1 MLLNQ
6 IKLKKI
12 ALNRMESHAPA
23 NFSDAAVSVHG
34 HKNML
39 GFQSEGQSKAL
50 AGYTMIPDK
59 FYPNKPCRNAL
70 GLVGGNE
77 VSVVNAPMVDVESDL
92 YGITRPNTK
101 CNFRQYN
108 PECALGGGGCPSN
121 PTSITYWTKDTDRK
135 VTLSAQ
141 PTHLPTCQMNSYQ
154 PVPYPKVFS
163 QQTGNSY
170 RF

>member
-1 MLLNQ
+1 MD
-6 IKLKKI
+6 
-12 ALNRMESHAPA
+12 SYAPA
-23 NFSDAAVSVHG
+23 NFADVSASVQG
-34 HKNML
+34 HRNML

-59 FYPNKPCRNAL
+59 FYNNKPCRNAL
-70 GLVGGNE
+70 GLVGGND

-108 PECALGGGGCPSN
+108 PECALGGETACPNN
-121 PTSITYWTKDTDRK
+121 PNSIKYYTKDTNQLR
-135 VTLSAQ
+135 TLSAQ

-154 PVPYPKVFS
+154 AVAYPKGFTQS
-163 QQTGNSY
+163 TGNTY

>member
-1 MLLNQ
+1 
-6 IKLKKI
+6 
-12 ALNRMESHAPA
+12 MESHAPA

>member
-1 MLLNQ
+1 MD
-6 IKLKKI
+6 
-12 ALNRMESHAPA
+12 SYAPA
-23 NFSDAAVSVHG
+23 NFADASASVQG
-34 HKNML
+34 NGNML

-59 FYPNKPCRNAL
+59 FYSNKPCRNAL
-70 GLVGGNE
+70 GLVGGND

-108 PECALGGGGCPSN
+108 PECALGGATECPSN
-121 PTSITYWTKDTDRK
+121 PNSIKYYTKDTNELR
-135 VTLSAQ
+135 TLSAQ
-141 PTHLPTCQMNSYQ
+141 PTHLRTCQMNSYQ
-154 PVPYPKVFS
+154 PVAYPKGFT
-163 QQTGNSY
+163 QATGNTY